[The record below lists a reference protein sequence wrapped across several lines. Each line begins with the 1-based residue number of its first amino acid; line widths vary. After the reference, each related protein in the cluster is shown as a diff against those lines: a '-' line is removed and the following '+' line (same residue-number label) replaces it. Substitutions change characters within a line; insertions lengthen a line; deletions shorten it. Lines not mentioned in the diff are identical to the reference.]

1 MSGRGKALAGAGLLV
16 IYIGSVVLANWL
28 VTRYGLISVGFG
40 LVAPAGTFAVG
51 GVIMTRD
58 LLQDAAGRLVI
69 LAAIVTGAALS
80 WAVSSHQIAVA
91 SGVTFLLA
99 ELLEF
104 AVYTPLR
111 RRAGWGTGEWAGVVA
126 LANVTGALA
135 DTLLFLHLAG
145 FPVTWGTVGG
155 QMAGKAYVTAAVVL
169 AGMAIRRA
177 FTSPDAA
184 AVAP

>member
-1 MSGRGKALAGAGLLV
+1 MSARGKALAAAGLLV

-28 VTRYGLISVGFG
+28 VTRYGLIGVGFG

-58 LLQDAAGRLVI
+58 LLQDAAGRIAI
-69 LAAIVTGAALS
+69 LAAIAAGAAIS
-80 WAVSSHQIAVA
+80 WGTSSHQIAIA

-111 RRAGWGTGEWAGVVA
+111 RRAGWGTGKWAATVA

-135 DTLLFLHLAG
+135 DTLLFLKLAG
-145 FPVTWGTVGG
+145 FPVTGDTVGG
-155 QMAGKAYVTAAVVL
+155 QMLGKAYVTAAVIL
-169 AGMAIRRA
+169 AGLAIRR
-177 FTSPDAA
+177 SLGPEPA
-184 AVAP
+184 AVTS